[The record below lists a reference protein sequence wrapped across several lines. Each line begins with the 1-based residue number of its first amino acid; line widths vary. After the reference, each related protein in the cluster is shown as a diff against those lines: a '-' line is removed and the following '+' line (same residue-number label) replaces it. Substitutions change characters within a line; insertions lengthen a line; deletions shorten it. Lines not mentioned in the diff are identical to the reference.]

1 MIRLENITKTYVNA
15 GKKFNAAD
23 NVTLEIKDGEIFG
36 IIGIFRRRAN
46 PRWCAVSICLDART
60 AARC

>member
-23 NVTLEIKDGEIFG
+23 NVTLEIKEGG
-36 IIGIFRRRAN
+36 ISG
-46 PRWCAVSICLDART
+46 V
-60 AARC
+60 